1 MNILITGA
9 NGLIGRHLVAL
20 LSKKNKIYAIV
31 REKTGIQFETNN
43 NVFIKEMD
51 LTKFDTQELP
61 TKIDAI
67 YYLAQ
72 SRRFREFPEGSED
85 TLLVNVVA
93 PIKLANWAIKNNVK
107 FFLYASSGGVYTN
120 PNQPVKEFLEIN
132 ANEKLGFYLNS
143 KLSAEMLL
151 RNYARMFKTFV
162 ILRLFFVY
170 GPGQNK
176 SMLIPRLIN
185 NVKNKIE
192 ILLNGEE
199 GISINPIYVYDA
211 VEAIEKTLY
220 LNGEYIFNIA
230 GDEIVTI
237 KGICTKIQEITGI
250 EPIYKRVEE
259 IQNDL
264 IADITLMKTL
274 LHVPKISIKEG
285 LQRLIKEDFNDEY

>member
-1 MNILITGA
+1 MNILVTGA
-9 NGLIGRHLVAL
+9 NGLIGRHLVEL
-20 LSKKNKIYAIV
+20 LSKKNKVYAIV
-31 REKTGIQFETNN
+31 REKTGIKFEINN
-43 NVFIKEMD
+43 NVFVKEMD

-61 TKIDAI
+61 AKIDAI

-72 SRRFREFPEGSED
+72 SRRFREFPDGSED
-85 TLLVNVVA
+85 ILSVNVVA

-107 FFLYASSGGVYTN
+107 FFIYASSGGVYTN

-185 NVKNKIE
+185 NIKNKIE

-199 GISINPIYVYDA
+199 GISINPIYVSDA

-230 GDEIVTI
+230 GEEIVTI
-237 KGICTKIQEITGI
+237 RGICTKIQEITGI

-274 LHVPKISIKEG
+274 LHIPKISIEEG